1 MKSDGYKRTNIC
13 FHLREIPRTGKFMGT
28 KCMHD
33 RGYQALGEGSGKLY
47 FMGRVSVWEDEK
59 VLETNT
65 PMAAQHS
72 KHTGTTESH
81 TSNP

>member
-1 MKSDGYKRTNIC
+1 
-13 FHLREIPRTGKFMGT
+13 
-28 KCMHD
+28 MHD